1 MARPSEISP
10 RKAAQCL
17 GVTLSH
23 LYHLLWA
30 GKLSARRQ
38 DGRWLIP
45 AAAVAA
51 RLKARK
57 ERNATSGR
65 RCA

>member
-1 MARPSEISP
+1 MTPKQSEMTARQ
-10 RKAAQCL
+10 AAQRL
-17 GVTLSH
+17 GVSLSH

-30 GKLSARRQ
+30 GRLPARRQ

-45 AAAVAA
+45 VASVEA

-57 ERNATSGR
+57 GR
-65 RCA
+65 HGAPSR

>member
-10 RKAAQCL
+10 RKAAQRL

-30 GKLSARRQ
+30 GKLPATRQ
-38 DGRWLIP
+38 EGRWCIP
-45 AAAVAA
+45 TTAVEA

-57 ERNATSGR
+57 ERYGAPSR
-65 RCA
+65 